1 MSPPAL
7 TELPPRRVS
16 LGGDIVEVRV
26 RTSPVAQTIR
36 LRVGPKHPLEVIVPA
51 GTAVERI
58 DDVLAQ
64 RAAWI
69 ARKLH
74 ASRAIAQRS
83 HSLGLARRDAV
94 WVDAEPI
101 PLKLSPGARSEAR
114 QRDGALCVT
123 GPRESVGAA
132 LARWYRREARR
143 RVLRL
148 VEQEAARL
156 GVECASVAVR
166 DQRTRWASCS
176 RAGNLAFNWRLVMT
190 PVDVQRYVV
199 IHELCHLRIANHS
212 KAFWSLLDDAMP
224 GWRDHAAWLREHGHE
239 LRSYSIP
246 T

>member
-1 MSPPAL
+1 MSSPAL
-7 TELPPRRVS
+7 TELPPRSVL
-16 LGGDIVEVRV
+16 LGEDVVEVRV
-26 RTSPVAQTIR
+26 RASPVAQTIR
-36 LRVGPKHPLEVIVPA
+36 LRVGPEHPLEVIVPA

-58 DDVLAQ
+58 DEALAQ
-64 RAAWI
+64 RTTWI
-69 ARKLH
+69 ARKVE

-101 PLKLSPGARSEAR
+101 PLRLTSGPRSEAR
-114 QRDGALCVT
+114 KRDGAVCVA
-123 GPRESVGAA
+123 GPPEGVGTA

-143 RVLRL
+143 RMLEL
-148 VEQEAARL
+148 VEQETARL
-156 GVECASVAVR
+156 RVECASVAVR

-176 RAGNLAFNWRLVMT
+176 RAGNLAFNWRLVIA

-199 IHELCHLRIANHS
+199 IHELCHLRISNHS